1 MTTRDIFKV
10 GLTRDL
16 LNGGGEPSFGTAP
29 LALLDDAAHLDWEF
43 IPESVDALT
52 PELLARYDAIYVN
65 TPKVT
70 ALSFGDAPPRVK
82 IIARHGVGY
91 DSVDALS
98 LTARGVLLTNTPMAV
113 RRPVATMTMTFVL
126 ALAQK
131 LMTKDRLTRTGHWDE
146 RNDHMGQGLTGKVI
160 GVIGAGSIGLE
171 CIKLARA
178 FDMEALA
185 ADPFVDAGIVA
196 QQGGTLVTL
205 DALLQRSDFVVV
217 VCLLNEATRHLINAQ
232 RLAQMK
238 PSAYLINVARGSIV
252 DEAALI
258 DALRRTVI
266 AGAALDVFEQEP
278 VIADNPLLAMDNV
291 ILTPHALCWTD
302 ECFDGIARSGLGAIV
317 DMFAHRTP
325 PHVVN
330 RDVLTHPDVK
340 RWFDNP
346 RPQTPDLSQKLQK
359 GDKP

>member
-1 MTTRDIFKV
+1 MTTSQTFKV

-16 LNGGGEPSFGTAP
+16 LTAAGKPSFGEAP
-29 LALLDDAAHLDWEF
+29 LALLDNAAHLEWEF

-52 PELLARYDAIYVN
+52 PEMLARYDAIYVN

-70 ALSFGDAPPRVK
+70 AQSFGDATPRVK

-91 DSVDALS
+91 DSVDVSS
-98 LTARGVLLTNTPMAV
+98 LTARGVLLTNTPVAV
-113 RRPVATMTMTFVL
+113 RRPVATMAMTFVL

-131 LMTKDRLTRTGHWDE
+131 LLMKVQLTRTGRWNE

-178 FDMEALA
+178 FDMAALA
-185 ADPFVDAGIVA
+185 ADPFVDTGVVA
-196 QQGGTLVTL
+196 QQGATLVSL

-217 VCLLNEATRHLINAQ
+217 ACLLNDATRHLINAQ

-238 PSAYLINVARGSIV
+238 PGAYLINVARGPII

-258 DALRRTVI
+258 NALQRGVI

-278 VIADNPLLAMDNV
+278 VHKDNPLLTMDNV
-291 ILTPHALCWTD
+291 IVTPHALCWTD

-317 DMFAHRTP
+317 DALAHRTP

-330 RDVLTHPDVK
+330 RDVLARPEVK
-340 RWFDNP
+340 RWFY
-346 RPQTPDLSQKLQK
+346 SA
-359 GDKP
+359 

>member
-1 MTTRDIFKV
+1 MTTCDTFKV

-16 LNGGGEPSFGTAP
+16 LNGAGEPSFGMAP
-29 LALLDDAAHLDWEF
+29 LALLDEAANLEWEF

-65 TPKVT
+65 TPRVT
-70 ALSFGDAPPRVK
+70 AQSFGPAPPRAK

-91 DSVDALS
+91 DSVDAPS
-98 LTARGVLLTNTPMAV
+98 LTARGVLLTNTPAAV

-131 LMTKDRLTRTGHWDE
+131 LITKDRLTRTGRWNE

-185 ADPFVDAGIVA
+185 ADPFVDPGIVA
-196 QQGGTLVTL
+196 QQSGSLVAL
-205 DALLQRSDFVVV
+205 DALLQRSDFVVIT
-217 VCLLNEATRHLINAQ
+217 CLLNEATRHLINAQ
-232 RLAQMK
+232 RLALMK
-238 PSAYLINVARGSIV
+238 PGAYLINVARGPIV
-252 DEAALI
+252 DETALI
-258 DALRRTVI
+258 DALQRAVI
-266 AGAALDVFEQEP
+266 AGAALDVFEHEP
-278 VIADNPLLAMDNV
+278 VRADNPLLAMDNV
-291 ILTPHALCWTD
+291 IVTPHALCWTD
-302 ECFDGIARSGLGAIV
+302 ECFDGIARSGFGAIV
-317 DMFAHRTP
+317 DTLAHRTP

-330 RDVLTHPDVK
+330 RDVLARPEVK
-340 RWFDNP
+340 RWFDN
-346 RPQTPDLSQKLQK
+346 L
-359 GDKP
+359 